1 MDPAFLVGDKLYLRP
16 LAETDID
23 GEYLAWLHD
32 PDVTRYLETGRFPST
47 PETLRAYLR
56 RFEHATDNL
65 AFAIVD
71 KATDLHIGNVT
82 LNAINWVHR
91 TADTGLMIGRKEF
104 WGRGYAFEAWSVLIE
119 YAFTRLNL
127 RKLIAGVIEDNAASL
142 HVLRRLGFQIEGTR
156 RAAVF
161 VDGSYRNSLLLGMFR
176 DEFYQWAA
184 TKSQEEHRA

>member
-1 MDPAFLVGDKLYLRP
+1 VNGAFLVGDRLYLRP
-16 LAETDID
+16 LDEADLGAD
-23 GEYLAWLHD
+23 YLAWLHD

-47 PETLRAYLR
+47 VEALRAFLR

-71 KATDLHIGNVT
+71 KDKDLHIGNVT
-82 LNAINWVHR
+82 LNSINWVHR

-104 WGRGYAFEAWSVLIE
+104 WGRGYAFDAWSVLIE
-119 YAFTRLNL
+119 YAFSRLNL
-127 RKLIAGVIEDNAASL
+127 RKIVAGVIEDNAASL
-142 HVLRRLGFQIEGTR
+142 HVLQRLGFRVEGTK

-176 DEFYQWAA
+176 DEFY
-184 TKSQEEHRA
+184 KPIVEEEHRA